1 MSASCLSKQYTVS
14 IVAQHGSVSA
24 PVPHCANNHFAKIFS
39 ESCGR
44 NAKEREREEEALASL
59 LSKGRE
65 YRICLEM
72 AVTTA
77 RFGLQK
83 GKNSKG
89 GKKGKGTGNRQSA
102 SSPLQQRTGRSNRS
116 GPAGKPLNGP
126 DRQVWFP
133 GLNPPAHLD
142 GSLPGDAGC
151 ASPFLVVVSQHE
163 FFSLPTNSVVIHIA
177 ASNSSL

>member
-1 MSASCLSKQYTVS
+1 MSASRLSGQYIVS

-24 PVPHCANNHFAKIFS
+24 PVPHCAKIFS
-39 ESCGR
+39 ESRGR

-59 LSKGRE
+59 LSRGRK

-72 AVTTA
+72 AMTTA

-83 GKNSKG
+83 GKNPKG
-89 GKKGKGTGNRQSA
+89 GRKGKASGNRQSA

-116 GPAGKPLNGP
+116 GPAGKPLGGP

-151 ASPFLVVVSQHE
+151 ASPFSGVVSQHE
-163 FFSLPTNSVVIHIA
+163 FFSHPTNSAIIYIA
-177 ASNSSL
+177 ASNCSL

>member
-1 MSASCLSKQYTVS
+1 
-14 IVAQHGSVSA
+14 
-24 PVPHCANNHFAKIFS
+24 
-39 ESCGR
+39 
-44 NAKEREREEEALASL
+44 
-59 LSKGRE
+59 
-65 YRICLEM
+65 M
-72 AVTTA
+72 AMTTA

-83 GKNSKG
+83 GKNPKG
-89 GKKGKGTGNRQSA
+89 GKKGKATGKRQSA

-116 GPAGKPLNGP
+116 GPAGKPLGGP

-163 FFSLPTNSVVIHIA
+163 FFFTFYKFCHYLHRCF
-177 ASNSSL
+177 